1 MLLLRRGRL
10 LLRLRLHLLLLL
22 LNLLLLRV
30 EDGRQLQQFLPGRV

>member
-22 LNLLLLRV
+22 LNLLLRV